1 MHGTHRCAAGRSAV
15 PPFHHIITVVVGG
28 EKQHVGLLVTVAAHL
43 EDASRS
49 SQDRRLAGAARLDFF
64 FFT

>member
-1 MHGTHRCAAGRSAV
+1 MVSS

-28 EKQHVGLLVTVAAHL
+28 EKQHVGLLVMVAAHL